1 MFEPNEMDW
10 GALLPAALGLVWRH
24 EAITRL
30 VMGLP
35 ATAAVSSQSTGGG
48 GQGRVWSQ
56 DGLSRIQHTTLHVR
70 LSVIYDNWAGVPN
83 ACLA

>member
-56 DGLSRIQHTTLHVR
+56 DDLPSTSCPPVG
-70 LSVIYDNWAGVPN
+70 YDNCAGVPN
-83 ACLA
+83 ACFA